1 MMMARTVLRVV
12 LWFAALATAVADADH
27 PLRIRPVNVVRG
39 RVIELGMA
47 GTDKF
52 VVTPRAAWESNR
64 PAIER
69 RNAAGNVVATA
80 LPQCD
85 IVDAVASAH
94 GIVVAIRRPYGV
106 ELQVLDAQLRTTTL
120 GVIERQTSVRRCRI
134 GTLPT
139 DSRSVVLVDD
149 DVYVSTG
156 LADSLVFTL
165 LQSQSH
171 GFVVLPKTHSMALA
185 VVHAS
190 GSVGYVTFFDR
201 SLRARM
207 SPTLPLADAAY
218 VDTRDSLVVVRS
230 PLEGGLGTHV
240 FVIGSDI
247 GQPRYLTVAT
257 TPELVAVAGTARGC
271 DIGSVVVT
279 NGRYT
284 LRVVRVLPRQSV
296 IFDAPL
302 PADYG
307 RPKALQSANG
317 RWYVVADAGLVAIT
331 EAGSIEA
338 SDTVAAGMLEG
349 LTFSSDG
356 QDTIVATGRNTTV
369 TLVVESQPFWWF
381 YVFVNEALAY
391 VIPGV
396 LVLLVFVI
404 RRHARHLATML
415 DAMLEL
421 PGAGMVFHLDANARL
436 IRANDAGSRLLRLSK
451 SVPMRRLFRSY
462 ATHKDAAALL
472 DFVQKSHS
480 LRLVVTENVVVGS
493 ATGPREYLFT
503 SIPIRG
509 TLGRFVGMLIT
520 GVDITEELERRR
532 LVNWAQ
538 LAHDMQTNL
547 STIRLN
553 AEQLQGA
560 SPSDVERRRRI
571 LFQVGVLIQRV
582 RDLVSVGRS
591 DTLDRIPVH
600 SAELCTDI
608 RHEFDSA
615 VFPHVTF
622 QMKLRGTI
630 MHVDRLK
637 VSRAVRNA
645 VENGIKALRNQPGTI
660 EIATW
665 FDRSNVYIRVSD
677 SGIGMDSETLANM
690 MKPHFTTAQDG
701 SGTGI
706 GTMIMQH
713 VVTLHGGSL
722 RVMSAPGKGTQVVFR
737 IPLGTTVETSAT
749 EFTQSLS

>member
-1 MMMARTVLRVV
+1 MMVRRTVILV
-12 LWFAALATAVADADH
+12 LLWCVSVATATADAEH
-27 PLRIRPVNVVRG
+27 PLRIRPVDVVRG
-39 RVIELGMA
+39 RVIELGTA

-52 VVTPRAAWESNR
+52 VITPRAAWESNQ

-69 RNAAGNVVATA
+69 RNAAGKAVATA
-80 LPQCD
+80 LPQSD
-85 IVDAVASAH
+85 IIDAIASTDEILVA
-94 GIVVAIRRPYGV
+94 VRRPYGV
-106 ELQVLDAQLRTTTL
+106 ELLVLDAQLRPTAR
-120 GVIERQTSVRRCRI
+120 GVIERQTSVRRCNVA
-134 GTLPT
+134 TLT
-139 DSRSVVLVDD
+139 ADSRCVVLVDE
-149 DVYVSTG
+149 DVYVSNG
-156 LADSLVFTL
+156 RVDSLMFSL

-171 GFVVLPKTHSMALA
+171 GFAVLPNQHSMALA
-185 VVHAS
+185 VVHAT
-190 GSVGYVTFFDR
+190 GGVGYVTFFDR
-201 SLRARM
+201 FLRARV
-207 SPTLPLADAAY
+207 SPTLPLADVAD

-240 FVIGSDI
+240 FVIGLDI

-257 TPELVAVAGTARGC
+257 TPDLVSVAGSERGC
-271 DIGSVVVT
+271 DVGSVVVA
-279 NGRYT
+279 NGRYA
-284 LRVVRVLPRQSV
+284 LRVVRVFPRQSV
-296 IFDAPL
+296 VFDVAI
-302 PADYG
+302 PANHG
-307 RPKALQSANG
+307 RPKSLQSVNG
-317 RWYVVADAGLVAIT
+317 RWYVITDAGLVSISSD
-331 EAGSIEA
+331 GSIEA
-338 SDTVAAGMLEG
+338 SDTIAAGLLEG
-349 LTFSSDG
+349 LVLSAFNSSSL
-356 QDTIVATGRNTTV
+356 VASGRSSTV
-369 TLVVESQPFWWF
+369 TLAVESQPLWWF
-381 YVFVNEALAY
+381 HLFVNEALAY

-396 LVLLVFVI
+396 LVVVVFLV

-493 ATGPREYLFT
+493 STGPREYLFT

-560 SPSDVERRRRI
+560 LPSDVERRRRI

-591 DTLDRIPVH
+591 DTLDRTPVH